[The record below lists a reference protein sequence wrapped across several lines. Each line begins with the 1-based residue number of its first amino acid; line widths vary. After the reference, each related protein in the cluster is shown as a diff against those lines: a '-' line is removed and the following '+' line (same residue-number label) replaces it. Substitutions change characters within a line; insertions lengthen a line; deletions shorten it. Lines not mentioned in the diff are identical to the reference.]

1 MDDVGLFIQSQLCV
15 SPVCVAYM
23 PFIVLTGAENIAI
36 RDNPEFRAELISA
49 TRPSEACSAM
59 LCFLTSILLF

>member
-1 MDDVGLFIQSQLCV
+1 MLAFSYRVSCVWVLCV
-15 SPVCVAYM
+15 CVNM